1 MYALLLVLAIAAA
14 AGGAKWWMETAN
26 ILEAVDPST
35 GEYARTSL
43 GIEVHSH
50 LRRVMRVSLVL
61 AVWTLIDLLWLPWL
75 RIEQVA
81 TGGDDWHKVP
91 PAVRAAIVAGWFIAL
106 SAFVL
111 SFSLGI

>member
-1 MYALLLVLAIAAA
+1 MKALLLVLAIAAA

-26 ILEAVDPST
+26 ILEFVDPAT
-35 GEYARTSL
+35 GDYARTSL

-50 LRRVMRVSLVL
+50 LRRVIRVSLVL

-75 RIEQVA
+75 KIEHVA
-81 TGGDDWHKVP
+81 KGVDGWLKVAP
-91 PAVRAAIVAGWFIAL
+91 PVRAAIVAGWFIAL